1 MLLVACSNEKGACYI
16 ETKNLDGETNKK
28 IKRVTKD
35 MMNFC
40 FEIGNVRN
48 SLLFI
53 LFYCI
58 FLRL

>member
-40 FEIGNVRN
+40 FEIGNV
-48 SLLFI
+48 
-53 LFYCI
+53 
-58 FLRL
+58 